1 MTPATL
7 DLEDDRAVMQGDDYE
22 LTVTVNGDH
31 YTGVD
36 FSVAGWVFAAAMRP
50 GFPSSG
56 STPLEGEVA
65 FDVAVD
71 DSTVGTA
78 VVTLTMP
85 AASTAGLAHRPAP
98 WRWDLQV
105 TDPDGV
111 VLTLLRGRVVV
122 LPQVTT

>member
-1 MTPATL
+1 MSNAKTGTLWVDANLAGILGVREDGATL
-7 DLEDDRAVMQGDDYE
+7 
-22 LTVTVNGDH
+22 
-31 YTGVD
+31 
-36 FSVAGWVFAAAMRP
+36 
-50 GFPSSG
+50 
-56 STPLEGEVA
+56 
-65 FDVAVD
+65 
-71 DSTVGTA
+71 TVGA
-78 VVTLTMP
+78 VTLTMP